1 MKILEKQV
9 LEKSAKTVDAAVE
22 LALQEIEIGRAHV

>member
-22 LALQEIEIGRAHV
+22 LALQEIGDRKSVV